1 MIKKAL
7 VSALLFVTA
16 FILQAHEFNPAHL
29 VVKEIEENSYEA
41 EWMYPVKN
49 IGARGEVYFPDSCK
63 RETKQIEKKGKYLVE
78 SIELICD
85 STLKGKSVEV
95 VNLSVLT
102 DALITFEELDGT
114 TFEGIM
120 NAKSP
125 TIEIPLEKQI
135 YPTAYFNLGIDHLLE
150 GNDHILF
157 IFGLLFLVSNLIT
170 AVKTITAFTVAHSIT
185 LGLSVFS
192 VISIPQATV
201 EALIALTIVY
211 LAYEV
216 GEKKKYTNT
225 PWLIAFGFGL
235 LHGLGF
241 ANVLGGIGIAN
252 DQLVMS
258 LLFFNIG
265 IEAGQLLL
273 IPLFSLLIWASFK
286 IKQSDRF
293 ATVSSYF
300 LGGIGFFWFIERMV
314 GIVY

>member
-1 MIKKAL
+1 MIKKHL
-7 VSALLFVTA
+7 FYLLLLFVP
-16 FILQAHEFNPAHL
+16 LYVDAHEFNPAHL
-29 VVKEIEENSYEA
+29 VVKEIKTNSYEA

-78 SIELICD
+78 SIGLICD

-102 DALITFEELDGT
+102 DALITFVELDGT

-120 NAKSP
+120 SAKSP
-125 TIEIPLEKQI
+125 IIDIPLEKQI
-135 YPTAYFNLGIDHLLE
+135 YPTAYFNLGVDHLLE

-157 IFGLLFLVSNLIT
+157 IFGLLFLVSNLMA

-192 VISIPQATV
+192 IISIPQATV

-216 GEKKKYTNT
+216 SEKKKYTNT

-241 ANVLGGIGIAN
+241 ANVLDGIGIAN
-252 DQLVMS
+252 DQLVTS

-273 IPLFSLLIWASFK
+273 IPLFSLLIWVSFK
-286 IKQSDRF
+286 IKQNNRF

-300 LGGIGFFWFIERMV
+300 LGGIGSYWFIDRMA
-314 GIVY
+314 GIIY

>member
-1 MIKKAL
+1 VL
-7 VSALLFVTA
+7 
-16 FILQAHEFNPAHL
+16 
-29 VVKEIEENSYEA
+29 
-41 EWMYPVKN
+41 
-49 IGARGEVYFPDSCK
+49 
-63 RETKQIEKKGKYLVE
+63 
-78 SIELICD
+78 
-85 STLKGKSVEV
+85 
-95 VNLSVLT
+95 NLSVLT
-102 DALITFEELDGT
+102 DALITFVELDGT

-125 TIEIPLEKQI
+125 IIEIPLEKQI

-192 VISIPQATV
+192 IISIPQATV

-216 GEKKKYTNT
+216 SEKKKYTNT

-241 ANVLGGIGIAN
+241 ANVLDGIGIAN
-252 DQLVMS
+252 DQLVTS

-273 IPLFSLLIWASFK
+273 IPLFSLLIWVSFK
-286 IKQSDRF
+286 IKQNNRF

-300 LGGIGFFWFIERMV
+300 LGGIGSYWFIDRMA
-314 GIVY
+314 GIIY

>member
-1 MIKKAL
+1 MIKKHL
-7 VSALLFVTA
+7 FYLLLLFVP
-16 FILQAHEFNPAHL
+16 LYVDAHEFNPAHL
-29 VVKEIEENSYEA
+29 VVKEIKTNSYEA

-78 SIELICD
+78 SIGLICD

-102 DALITFEELDGT
+102 DALITFVELDGT

-125 TIEIPLEKQI
+125 IIDIPLEKQI
-135 YPTAYFNLGIDHLLE
+135 YPTAYFNLGVDHLLE

-157 IFGLLFLVSNLIT
+157 IFGLLFLVSNLMA

-192 VISIPQATV
+192 IISIPQATV

-216 GEKKKYTNT
+216 SEKKKYTNT

-241 ANVLGGIGIAN
+241 ANVLDGIGIAN
-252 DQLVMS
+252 DQLVTS

-273 IPLFSLLIWASFK
+273 IPLFSLLIWVSFK
-286 IKQSDRF
+286 IKQNNRF

-300 LGGIGFFWFIERMV
+300 LGGIGSYWFIDRMA
-314 GIVY
+314 GIIY

>member
-1 MIKKAL
+1 MIKKHL
-7 VSALLFVTA
+7 FYLLLLFVP
-16 FILQAHEFNPAHL
+16 LYVDAHEFNPAHL
-29 VVKEIEENSYEA
+29 VVKEIKTNSYEA

-78 SIELICD
+78 SIWLICD

-102 DALITFEELDGT
+102 DALITFVELDGT

-125 TIEIPLEKQI
+125 IIDIPLEKQI
-135 YPTAYFNLGIDHLLE
+135 YPTAYFNLGVDHLLE

-157 IFGLLFLVSNLIT
+157 IFGLLFLVSNLMA

-192 VISIPQATV
+192 IISIPQATV

-216 GEKKKYTNT
+216 SEKKKYTNT

-241 ANVLGGIGIAN
+241 ANVLDGIGIAN
-252 DQLVMS
+252 DQLVTS

-273 IPLFSLLIWASFK
+273 IPLFSLLIWVSFK
-286 IKQSDRF
+286 IKQNNRF

-300 LGGIGFFWFIERMV
+300 LGGIGSYWFIDRMA
-314 GIVY
+314 GIIY

>member
-7 VSALLFVTA
+7 FSALLFVTA

-78 SIELICD
+78 SIGLICD

-102 DALITFEELDGT
+102 DALITFVELDGT

-125 TIEIPLEKQI
+125 IIEIPLEKQI

-192 VISIPQATV
+192 IISIPQATV

-216 GEKKKYTNT
+216 SEKKKYTNT

-241 ANVLGGIGIAN
+241 ANVLAGIGIAN

-286 IKQSDRF
+286 IKQRNRF